1 MIIVHDKSGMFIHGQ
16 IKVSMKVFLVI
27 IIFVIAACT
36 AHNTNAG
43 KQPKD
48 VSKGSKE
55 LYDTIAYMDSILF
68 DAFNKRDLDKLKT
81 LFSEDLE
88 FYHDLGGVTNY
99 TQNMENFKKT
109 FENDRRVRRE
119 LMTGS
124 LEVYPINNYGA
135 VEIGSHRFYG
145 TEKGQKE
152 KLGSEAKFVQLWQK
166 KGPAWKLTRVISY
179 AHDEY

>member
-1 MIIVHDKSGMFIHGQ
+1 MKEIIV
-16 IKVSMKVFLVI
+16 
-27 IIFVIAACT
+27 IAITFAISACSAPNDDVHKQT
-36 AHNTNAG
+36 ANN
-43 KQPKD
+43 
-48 VSKGSKE
+48 SKGSKE
-55 LYDTIAYMDSILF
+55 LYDTIAKMDSVLF
-68 DAFNKRDLDKLKT
+68 DAFNRRDIDKLKI

-88 FYHDLGGVTNY
+88 FYHDLGGVTSY
-99 TQNMENFKKT
+99 EQNMINFKKT
-109 FENDRRVRRE
+109 FDGDRRVRRE
-119 LMTGS
+119 LVKGS

-166 KGPAWKLTRVISY
+166 KDSVWKLTRVISY

>member
-1 MIIVHDKSGMFIHGQ
+1 LPGIKESIQ
-16 IKVSMKVFLVI
+16 ITKTRTMKGFKAMAI
-27 IIFVIAACT
+27 TFVISACSASNDDGTKQT
-36 AHNTNAG
+36 AKSSNET
-43 KQPKD
+43 
-48 VSKGSKE
+48 KE
-55 LYDTIAYMDSILF
+55 LYAAIAKMDSTLF
-68 DAFNKRDLDKLKT
+68 DAFNRRDLDKLKN

-99 TQNMENFKKT
+99 EQNMINFKKT
-109 FENDRRVRRE
+109 FDGERRVRRE
-119 LMTGS
+119 LVKGS

-166 KGPAWKLTRVISY
+166 KDSVWKLTRVISY